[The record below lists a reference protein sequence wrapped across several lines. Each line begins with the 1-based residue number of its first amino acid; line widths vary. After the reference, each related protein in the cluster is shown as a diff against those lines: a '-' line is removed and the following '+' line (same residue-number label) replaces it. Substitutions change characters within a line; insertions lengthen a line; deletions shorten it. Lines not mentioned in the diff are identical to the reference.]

1 MSELGSQCRSVLMLP
16 NGQQG
21 AEILVSSRSQ
31 IVRKLMRK
39 WLITSCGRVAQ
50 LSWIQS
56 KSQFFFFCENENVSK
71 MIISTNRSNQDILP
85 RGECCIAKLGWRRLD
100 CDDFSQ
106 FPLLEKEP
114 SKPELCGQDGERG
127 CPHPTTKQQ
136 ECETFRLDWRR
147 SAASLKQ
154 WIIKKNPLNAH
165 KKKNQWNVK
174 QIRISV
180 WTRFNQREKN

>member
-21 AEILVSSRSQ
+21 AEILVSTRSQ

-39 WLITSCGRVAQ
+39 WLITSCGQVAQ

-85 RGECCIAKLGWRRLD
+85 RGECCIAKLWWRRLD

-136 ECETFRLDWRR
+136 ELWNLQIRLTPQC
-147 SAASLKQ
+147 SFLKTMNNKKKSLKC
-154 WIIKKNPLNAH
+154 P
-165 KKKNQWNVK
+165 
-174 QIRISV
+174 
-180 WTRFNQREKN
+180 